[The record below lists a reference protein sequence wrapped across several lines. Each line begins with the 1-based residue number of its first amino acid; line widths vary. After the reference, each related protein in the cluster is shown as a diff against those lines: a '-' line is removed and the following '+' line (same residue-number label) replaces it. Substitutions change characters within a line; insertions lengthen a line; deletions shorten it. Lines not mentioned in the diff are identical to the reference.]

1 MVAVGLRVER
11 PVGLAAASKFVRGG
25 GRDVLD
31 ALADVLDALE
41 AAVPR
46 RRPLMATAHP
56 ASAAISR
63 NRFCQS
69 LPSEPLL

>member
-1 MVAVGLRVER
+1 MRMVAVGLRVER

-31 ALADVLDALE
+31 AFADVLDALE

-46 RRPLMATAHP
+46 RRL
-56 ASAAISR
+56 
-63 NRFCQS
+63 
-69 LPSEPLL
+69 